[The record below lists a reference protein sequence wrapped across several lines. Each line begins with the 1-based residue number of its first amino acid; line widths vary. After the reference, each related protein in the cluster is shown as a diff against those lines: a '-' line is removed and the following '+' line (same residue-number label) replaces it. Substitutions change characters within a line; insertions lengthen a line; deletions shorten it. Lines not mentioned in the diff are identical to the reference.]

1 MVSNVWL
8 EGFDPSYVFK
18 TKLDFKNW
26 LLENMD
32 EACLQPFISTYDLG
46 VLVDKM
52 SSYGL
57 KTLLLP
63 VSTGQRALEIINK
76 KSAKIS
82 LSSIVSFPFGNE
94 STAAHNLQE
103 IGELQKLGIN
113 DIGLEADLNAI
124 SKDEYSGVLKDLV
137 ESVHKAGGSLSLSID
152 LKSLPKDRW
161 ERALEIVKM
170 VKPDFVS
177 TQVPYIDNR
186 DGTSSDIDD
195 GTVNDIVK
203 FIGSKI
209 EDKQTT
215 GIKVAGDIFE
225 INDVVS
231 ALFYGYNSK
240 WPLDR
245 IKIITSN
252 AFEILE
258 QLNTSDF

>member
-26 LLENMD
+26 LLENM
-32 EACLQPFISTYDLG
+32 EGAYLQPFISTYDLG
-46 VLVDKM
+46 VLVDKT

-63 VSTGQRALEIINK
+63 VSAVPRALEIINK
-76 KSAKIS
+76 KSANIA

-94 STAAHNLQE
+94 STALTSAQE
-103 IGELQKLGIN
+103 IGDLQKLGMKE
-113 DIGLEADLNAI
+113 IGLEVDLNAV
-124 SKDEYSGVLKDLV
+124 SKDEYDSVLKDLV
-137 ESVHKAGGSLSLSID
+137 DSVHKAGGSLSLSVD

-161 ERALEIVKM
+161 EKALEIVKAA
-170 VKPDFVS
+170 KPDFVS
-177 TQVPYIDNR
+177 TQVPYIDNSGG
-186 DGTSSDIDD
+186 DSSDIDD
-195 GTVNDIVK
+195 GTVNEIVK

-209 EDKQTT
+209 EDKQIT

-231 ALFYGYNSK
+231 ALFYGYNGK